1 MVAVIVYSLGKLI
14 ERKDKYLENFKKY
27 FNFYIKSIDELIS
40 VISKGDE
47 KVIQNKFQEISDA
60 KGLSEELKRNVSD
73 VFMKARINKAS
84 KVYEHGIS
92 MEATSKLLGV
102 SIWDLAE
109 YTGQTNISDA
119 NYNKTIDIKK
129 RVKTAMEFFE

>member
-1 MVAVIVYSLGKLI
+1 VG
-14 ERKDKYLENFKKY
+14 N
-27 FNFYIKSIDELIS
+27 
-40 VISKGDE
+40 KGDE
-47 KVIQNKFQEISDA
+47 KVIQNKFNDISSV

-84 KVYEHGIS
+84 KIYEHGIS

-102 SIWDLAE
+102 SIWELAE

-129 RVKTAMEFFE
+129 RVKTAMEFFG